1 MRMQTCL
8 LGSRFAA
15 GLLAAV
21 LACICSS
28 DSADAQCINY
38 EDFLHWT
45 AGVDTPGSASAVA
58 ASGTCAYVADGDSGL
73 QVVDILDPESPR
85 AIGSIDTPGHATALA
100 VAGSYVYIADG
111 QSGLQVIDLTDAASP
126 RIVGSVDTPGNARS
140 VAIAGG
146 HAYVAD
152 ADAGLQ
158 VIDIADPSSP
168 QIVASLVSEFSAR
181 AVVVEG
187 SFAHLVESFDDDGFV
202 ISALTVIDVSSPA
215 NPRVVGKL
223 DFEEEVSALAISG
236 TDAYLV
242 GDSGLLVVNISD
254 PASPQFVC
262 GATVWSSPEAVTV
275 SGSYLYVA
283 SRGLDI
289 DLTVFDITNPEGPRE
304 VGNVDAPG
312 DGTGVAV
319 AGSHAYLTTDDAGL
333 QVIDVANPAS
343 PPRVGRA
350 GIHYVAMAV
359 AVSGTYAYLLDNWRK
374 LTVIDFADPA
384 QPHSVGS
391 VRVPIHAY
399 RDDCDLAVDGNHV
412 YVAAGS
418 GLAVVDVT
426 DPLQPSVVGTVS
438 TPGQARAVAVSRSY
452 AYVSGY
458 ETGLQVIDIS
468 DPVAPR
474 VVGNAALPSAGS
486 SVAISGTHAY
496 VACPFDGLRVVDVAD
511 PTNPSVVGGVAMPGG
526 PRGVVVAGCYAYVAT
541 AHPGL
546 TIVDI
551 ADSVEPQVVSA
562 ASACGAAGD
571 VAVSGTHAYVGAHLK
586 VIDISDV
593 HAPRRI
599 GSYPMHVGW
608 TERVVVSGM
617 YVFLACY
624 PEDFLILP
632 LECEPPPP
640 VLVTELE
647 ANPSDEGVRISWQPL
662 PDCFSAFY
670 IDRTAAVPPISKP
683 VRLNPHDPIPED
695 GPWEFLD
702 TDVLYGESY
711 SYSLIGVGD
720 CEQEHRFGPV
730 AASMPVPVLIAKLEA
745 VPAEGGIWIH
755 WQPAPNYFVAFYVER
770 VDVELTPADY
780 VRLNPDDPVSG
791 SGPWKFLDTGVRR
804 GERYTYRLV
813 GVTRRGAEECF
824 GPVEASFPFT
834 RAALRAAF
842 PNPTCTGAWIACDL
856 PAPTQLTI
864 SIHDLTGRLV
874 ATVIQDRRDEGSH
887 TIRWDGLDGKN
898 REVMSGVYYV
908 TMETASGIVGHLPI
922 ILTR

>member
-1 MRMQTCL
+1 VAT
-8 LGSRFAA
+8 
-15 GLLAAV
+15 
-21 LACICSS
+21 I
-28 DSADAQCINY
+28 
-38 EDFLHWT
+38 
-45 AGVDTPGSASAVA
+45 DTPGRASAVA
-58 ASGTCAYVADGDSGL
+58 VSATCAYVADGDSGL
-73 QVVDILDPESPR
+73 QVVDILDPESPH

-111 QSGLQVIDLTDAASP
+111 ESGLQVIDVTDAASP
-126 RIVGSVDTPGNARS
+126 RIVGSVDTPGNAIG
-140 VAIAGG
+140 VATAGT

-158 VIDIADPSSP
+158 IIDIADPSSP
-168 QIVASLVSEFSAR
+168 QIVASLMSGFSAR
-181 AVVVEG
+181 AVAVEG
-187 SFAHLVESFDDDGFV
+187 SFAHVVESFEDDGFV
-202 ISALTVIDVSSPA
+202 ISALTILDISIPASPQV
-215 NPRVVGKL
+215 RGKL
-223 DFEEEVSALAISG
+223 DFEEEICALAISG
-236 TDAYLV
+236 ADAYLV
-242 GDSGLLVVNISD
+242 GYSGLLVVNISD
-254 PASPQFVC
+254 PDSPQLVC
-262 GATVWSSPEAVTV
+262 GANVWSSPEAVAV
-275 SGSYLYVA
+275 SGNYLYVS
-283 SRGLDI
+283 SRGLGI

-343 PPRVGRA
+343 PPRVGRG
-350 GIHYVAMAV
+350 GIRNVAMAV
-359 AVSGTYAYLLDNWRK
+359 AVSGTYAYVLDNWLT
-374 LTVIDFADPA
+374 LTVIDFTDPA
-384 QPHSVGS
+384 QPHTVGS
-391 VRVPIHAY
+391 VRVPGQAY
-399 RDDCDLAVDGNHV
+399 RHDYDLAVDGNHV

-438 TPGQARAVAVSRSY
+438 VPGHTRAVAVSGNY

-458 ETGLQVIDIS
+458 ETGLQVSDIS
-468 DPVAPR
+468 DPATPR
-474 VVGNAALPSAGS
+474 IVGNAALPEDAH
-486 SVAISGTHAY
+486 SVTISGTHAY
-496 VACPFDGLRVVDVAD
+496 VACPFDGLQVVDIAD
-511 PTNPSVVGGVAMPGG
+511 PMNPYVVGGVEMPG
-526 PRGVVVAGCYAYVAT
+526 RAVDVVVVGCYAYVAT

-551 ADSVEPQVVSA
+551 ADSVEPQVVGA
-562 ASACGAAGD
+562 ASACGAAAA
-571 VAVSGTHAYVGAHLK
+571 VAVSGTHAYIGSADLK

-593 HAPRRI
+593 HAPRLI

-608 TERVVVSGM
+608 TESIVVSDM

-632 LECEPPPP
+632 LQCEPPPP
-640 VLVTELE
+640 VLVTHLE
-647 ANPSDEGVRISWQPL
+647 ASPSDEGIRICWQPL

-670 IDRTAAVPPISKP
+670 VDRTAAVPPISKP

-720 CEQEHRFGPV
+720 CEQEQRFGPV
-730 AASMPVPVLIAKLEA
+730 AASMPVPVLIANLEA

-770 VDVELTPADY
+770 ADAELAPTDY

-791 SGPWKFLDTGVRR
+791 SGPLKFLDIGVRR

-813 GVTRRGAEECF
+813 GVTRRGAEERF

-834 RAALRAAF
+834 RAALRAVF
-842 PNPTCTGAWIACDL
+842 PNPTCRGAWIACDL

-874 ATVIQDRRDEGSH
+874 ATVIQDRQDEGSH
-887 TIRWDGLDGKN
+887 TIRWDGLDRER
-898 REVMSGVYYV
+898 REVTSGVYYV
-908 TMETASGIVGHLPI
+908 TMETASGTVGHLPI
-922 ILTR
+922 VLIR